1 MIVAVD
7 SSILIAYLLSSDD
20 QHHAASV
27 LLKKHR
33 PFVHRYALSEAFSTL
48 TGGKLR
54 FRLTARE
61 ATDLMRDDIFPNVR
75 ITELDDTELLE
86 AMALSQERGVRG
98 GAIYDFLHLN
108 AARKVQ
114 AARFY
119 TTDINDFK
127 AIHRP
132 GDPEIFHL

>member
-7 SSILIAYLLSSDD
+7 SSVLIAYLLSSDAR
-20 QHHAASV
+20 HHAASV
-27 LLKKHR
+27 LLQKHR
-33 PFVHRYALSEAFSTL
+33 PFIHRHALSETFSTL

-61 ATDLMRDDIFPNVR
+61 AADLVRDEILPNVR
-75 ITELDDTELLE
+75 TTELDDAELIE
-86 AMALSQERGVRG
+86 ALALSQERGVRG
-98 GAIYDFLHLN
+98 GAVYDWLHLA

-119 TTDINDFK
+119 TTDSTDFK

-132 GDPEIFHL
+132 GDPEIFHP